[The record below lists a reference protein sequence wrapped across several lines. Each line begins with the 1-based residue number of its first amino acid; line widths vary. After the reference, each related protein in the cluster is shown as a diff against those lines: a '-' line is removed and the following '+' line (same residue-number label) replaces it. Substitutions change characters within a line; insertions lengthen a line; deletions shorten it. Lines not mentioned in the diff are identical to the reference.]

1 MIKKKKISVL
11 ILVYNEVKTIERDII
26 SIKKNLKNYVN
37 YQLIVVQDGSTD
49 GTYEKLNF
57 LKKRY
62 NLSLNSVKK
71 RRGYT
76 KAFLAGIKSCHND
89 TIFFSDTGRKYNY
102 KNLKTFIKVFY
113 NKKTD
118 LLSGYR
124 VKRKDKVFRRILT
137 FFYTKSINLLFGKN
151 YKDYDCGFKIFKKT
165 CIRKIL
171 SNHTFT
177 PYLFTSQVFIY
188 FFKYN
193 YKIIQLPI
201 EYLENKK
208 RTSRGIPVSKIP
220 KIIILSFFNL
230 LKIRSKF

>member
-89 TIFFSDTGRKYNY
+89 TIFF
-102 KNLKTFIKVFY
+102 LI
-113 NKKTD
+113 
-118 LLSGYR
+118 
-124 VKRKDKVFRRILT
+124 
-137 FFYTKSINLLFGKN
+137 
-151 YKDYDCGFKIFKKT
+151 
-165 CIRKIL
+165 
-171 SNHTFT
+171 
-177 PYLFTSQVFIY
+177 QVG
-188 FFKYN
+188 N
-193 YKIIQLPI
+193 
-201 EYLENKK
+201 
-208 RTSRGIPVSKIP
+208 
-220 KIIILSFFNL
+220 III
-230 LKIRSKF
+230 KI